1 MRPAFGGMEG
11 SGASRGCV
19 RWPTTHS
26 LGQDPTLG
34 GHSGAETKGIEVEAV
49 ERLGPQS
56 CRVCAW
62 ISEASGSSALDR
74 TCLVSVPSQQRVG
87 WLHALSVC
95 GGWGGLIRLVPLHIP
110 IPRTVQALRQHPV
123 SARGGEAEPIRVQV
137 LGVEW
142 GGRQACSPSSEGR
155 EPTSI
160 PVYWIQAWGAL
171 VSAGSVSV
179 SVYVCACRQ
188 RGVWV

>member
-1 MRPAFGGMEG
+1 MPAE
-11 SGASRGCV
+11 AV

-26 LGQDPTLG
+26 LGWDPTLG

-49 ERLGPQS
+49 ERLGPQT

-62 ISEASGSSALDR
+62 ISEASGFSALDG
-74 TCLVSVPSQQRVG
+74 TYLVSVPSQQRVG
-87 WLHALSVC
+87 RLHALNVC
-95 GGWGGLIRLVPLHIP
+95 VGRAGGLIRLVPLHIP

-137 LGVEW
+137 LRVEW

-179 SVYVCACRQ
+179 SVYVCACGQ